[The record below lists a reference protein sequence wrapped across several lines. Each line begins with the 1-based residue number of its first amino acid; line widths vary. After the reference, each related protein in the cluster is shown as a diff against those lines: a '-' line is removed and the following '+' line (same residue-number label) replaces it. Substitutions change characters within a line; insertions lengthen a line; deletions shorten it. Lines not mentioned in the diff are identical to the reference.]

1 MVISTDEVLAHCREA
16 GLYGFKLPRFVEFAE
31 LPRNLAGKLP
41 KKELEARFWEGVERL
56 G

>member
-1 MVISTDEVLAHCREA
+1 
-16 GLYGFKLPRFVEFAE
+16 

-41 KKELEARFWEGVERL
+41 KKDLEARYWEGVAKH